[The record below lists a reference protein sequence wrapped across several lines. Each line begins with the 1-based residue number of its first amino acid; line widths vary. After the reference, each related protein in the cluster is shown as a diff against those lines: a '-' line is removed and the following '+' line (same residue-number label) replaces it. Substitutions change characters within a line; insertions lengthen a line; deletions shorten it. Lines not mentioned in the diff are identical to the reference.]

1 MHKPQTPTPSPTE
14 REGPRTRDN
23 YTVPKQIGAAS
34 SASIERFF
42 QFAILGLVASGYL
55 AIAGSGYVDWPTVIL
70 AGIGLIWRAAI
81 ISGARR
87 LQLPEIAIT
96 SATIAYMVFAPID
109 YLFLEQTWI
118 AATIHVVFFVAGIK
132 TLTART
138 ARDYLFVA
146 AVAFIELLAAAI
158 FSSSGTFFLCLAAY
172 LLCAVAA
179 RSTSELRRLSQDRF
193 VIARTEQ
200 AKNDR
205 GHPVSRVAVASA
217 VMTLGIL
224 ALTAG
229 LFLILPRT
237 ANAALH
243 FLASSRYHLTG
254 FTSDVTLGETGKLQ
268 QDSRVVM
275 HVRPLAVEGYSRAS
289 DLPLNLKWRGLA
301 LERFDGRRWSTD
313 PGSFRPMPAN
323 GGLVR
328 VAEDWQRRRRG
339 KRILYRVEIQNIDA
353 DALFVAGAPEFV
365 NVGQALLSR
374 STTGAFRFRFAP
386 VDTLHYEVYS
396 FLGPDIGPVEPH
408 RVRLTA
414 AERQADLAVP
424 RLDPR
429 IPELARRITSG
440 ASTDLERARLV
451 EKYLRKIDYSLDLPA
466 DLPGNEPRDPVASF
480 LFDWKKGYC
489 EYFASSMAVM
499 LRDLGIPARLVTGF
513 QSGIQNPYSGSV
525 VIRASD
531 AHTWVEAFLPDAGWT
546 VFDPTPPAASAAQQT
561 LWTKLSLFLDAADT
575 FWRDWVLRYDLGQ
588 QLTLA
593 SRVEAEARRIR
604 RSGISN
610 RTEWMAQNLAAL
622 GRWLSSAAVPI
633 AIYVTALLLGWVAW
647 RGTRGYAVKSRA
659 LRGHTAPPE
668 ATLFYER
675 MLNTMKQRGY
685 QKPGFFTPQE
695 FASSIPQPAG
705 DDVER
710 FTASY
715 YAVRFGGDGAAA
727 RDMSAALE
735 KLSAK

>member
-1 MHKPQTPTPSPTE
+1 
-14 REGPRTRDN
+14 
-23 YTVPKQIGAAS
+23 
-34 SASIERFF
+34 
-42 QFAILGLVASGYL
+42 
-55 AIAGSGYVDWPTVIL
+55 
-70 AGIGLIWRAAI
+70 
-81 ISGARR
+81 
-87 LQLPEIAIT
+87 
-96 SATIAYMVFAPID
+96 
-109 YLFLEQTWI
+109 
-118 AATIHVVFFVAGIK
+118 
-132 TLTART
+132 
-138 ARDYLFVA
+138 
-146 AVAFIELLAAAI
+146 
-158 FSSSGTFFLCLAAY
+158 
-172 LLCAVAA
+172 
-179 RSTSELRRLSQDRF
+179 
-193 VIARTEQ
+193 
-200 AKNDR
+200 
-205 GHPVSRVAVASA
+205 
-217 VMTLGIL
+217 MTLGIL

-659 LRGHTAPPE
+659 MRGRTAPPE

-675 MLNTMKQRGY
+675 MLHAMKQRGY
-685 QKPGFFTPQE
+685 QKPGWFTPQE